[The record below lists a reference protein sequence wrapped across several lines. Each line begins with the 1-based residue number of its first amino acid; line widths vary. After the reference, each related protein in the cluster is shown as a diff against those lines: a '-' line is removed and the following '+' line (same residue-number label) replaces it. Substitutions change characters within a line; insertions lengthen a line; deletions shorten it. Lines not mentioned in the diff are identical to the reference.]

1 MDRQRMMDYIGIGF
15 EDELFKDVPEEV
27 RCHLPLPKGMS
38 EKDVTAEIGRL
49 LSKNRHYGEMPSFLG
64 AGCYDHFIPA
74 AVDHVISRSE
84 FYTSYTPYQPEM
96 SQGMLQALF
105 EYQSHICELTGLD
118 AANCSMY
125 DGATALGEAAR
136 MCARLN
142 SGDVFLAPR
151 AMTREKLSVLRNYL
165 TGTGVELELYGWDDD
180 GGVDIDDLESRITEK
195 VCGLYAETPNLFGVI
210 DARIPILRGMTEAPL
225 VVGVNPLTLALMRA
239 PGDMGADIVVG
250 DGQCLGSPMNYGGP
264 GLGLFA
270 CRQEHVRKM
279 PGRVI
284 GLTEDSHGEQAFC
297 MTLQTREQH
306 IRRGRA
312 TSNICT
318 NVALVAVA
326 AAVFMSYHGRDG
338 LVDLA
343 KENIER
349 ARRLMDLVSGL
360 DNVRSP
366 VFDNHHF
373 NEFLVELPVKP
384 EKINSIL
391 AKRGFQGGLPMSA
404 HVPEMS
410 DCMLLA
416 TTEMHDDATQ
426 DSLVAAIRE
435 VL

>member
-1 MDRQRMMDYIGIGF
+1 MMDYIGIGF

-27 RCHLPLPKGMS
+27 RCHLPLPKGIS
-38 EKDVTAEIGRL
+38 EREVSKEIGRI
-49 LSKNRHYGEMPSFLG
+49 LSKNRHAGEVPSFLG
-64 AGCYDHFIPA
+64 VGCYDHYIPA
-74 AVDHVISRSE
+74 AVDHVTSRSE

-142 SGDVFLAPR
+142 DGDVFLAPR
-151 AMTREKLSVLRNYL
+151 SLTREKVSVLRNYL
-165 TGTGVELELYGWDDD
+165 IGTGVELELYGWDDD
-180 GGVDIDDLESRITEK
+180 GGVDLDDLEGRVTDGL
-195 VCGLYAETPNLFGVI
+195 CGLYAETPNLFGVI
-210 DARIPILRGMTEAPL
+210 DARVPLLRAMTDAPL

-284 GLTEDSHGEQAFC
+284 GLTEDTRGGQAFC

-338 LVDLA
+338 LIALA
-343 KENIER
+343 KENIDR
-349 ARRLMDLVSGL
+349 ARRLMDLVSDI
-360 DNVRSP
+360 DNVQSP

-373 NEFLVELPVKP
+373 NEFVVELPVKP
-384 EKINSIL
+384 EKINCIL
-391 AKRGFQGGLPMSA
+391 ARKGLQGGLPLSA
-404 HVPEMS
+404 HVPEMG

-416 TTEMHDDATQ
+416 TTEMHDDDTQ
-426 DSLVAAIRE
+426 DRFVSVLRE